1 MLIISVEIIKIIDQ
15 RDMLKKKK
23 EKLQR
28 QKRKRWER
36 SYSERWELK
45 DLVVR
50 LNILQLIS
58 KACLILQSN

>member
-1 MLIISVEIIKIIDQ
+1 MLIISVEIIKTIDQ
-15 RDMLKKKK
+15 RDMWKKK